1 MSTAQAPG
9 TPNKRRR
16 NASKIGSYFKIEEG
30 RKKCTVENC
39 NKDYALGTSSTSLI
53 YHLRNEHEIRL
64 IDDGEVDDSEKEND
78 SPSQSFSA
86 ASKFSAKK
94 QEQINEM
101 LIKFIVNDFQPFN
114 IPMSESFRN
123 LLYALEPRYV
133 LPDSKTV
140 KQKVAEKYNKLQ
152 PAVETQIK
160 KSDSLKSWTTDGWS
174 SSSTDPYLILTS
186 HFIDKEFNYFN
197 ITYDFSLFP
206 HPHDH
211 INMSDKL
218 FEVIKNLLNQ

>member
-1 MSTAQAPG
+1 MSTAKAPG

-16 NASKIGSYFKIEEG
+16 NATNTGAYFKIEEG
-30 RKKCTVENC
+30 RQKCTVQNC

-53 YHLRNEHEIRL
+53 YHLRNQHEIIL
-64 IDDGEVDDSEKEND
+64 VDNDAEIDDSEKEND
-78 SPSQSFSA
+78 SPYQSFSA

-94 QEQINEM
+94 QDQINEV
-101 LIKFIVNDFQPFN
+101 LIKFIINDFQPFN
-114 IPMSESFRN
+114 ITMSELFRN
-123 LLYALEPRYV
+123 LVYILEPRYV

-140 KQKVAEKYNKLQ
+140 KQKVVEKYNKLQ
-152 PAVETQIK
+152 PAVETLIK

-186 HFIDKEFNYFN
+186 SFIDKEFNYFN
-197 ITYDFSLFP
+197 IIYDFSLFP

-218 FEVIKNLLNQ
+218 FEVITNLLK